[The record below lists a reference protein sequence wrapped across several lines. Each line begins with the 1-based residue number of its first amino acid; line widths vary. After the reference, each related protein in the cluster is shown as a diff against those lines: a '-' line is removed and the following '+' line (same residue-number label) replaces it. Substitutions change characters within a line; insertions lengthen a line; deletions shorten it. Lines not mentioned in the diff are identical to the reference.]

1 MFALVTQVIACRR
14 RWAMFLKLAVAAG
27 LVPALEVGLELR
39 KQPLDGVV
47 VRQDL
52 RGILRARW
60 RIG

>member
-1 MFALVTQVIACRR
+1 MFALVTQVIACRCS
-14 RWAMFLKLAVAAG
+14 WAMFLKLAVAAG